1 VTGDHPGGAASRQ
14 AAAKPSFK
22 LTASRQFTSWLGGQ
36 RASLAFTTYQA
47 GKLFFVGLKPDGGLS
62 VFERTFNRCMGLW
75 ADGQSLVMSSLY
87 QLWRFENALEP
98 GQVADGY
105 DRVYIPQL
113 AYTTGDLDIH
123 DLAVDGD
130 GRILFVNTLFS
141 CLARPSERHSFSPVW
156 RPPFIS
162 RLAAEDR
169 CHLNGLA
176 LANDQPRYMTVVS
189 QSDVADGWRDRR
201 QDGGC
206 LLEVPSGEAVVSGLS
221 MPHSPRMHG
230 GRLYMLESGTGH
242 FGWIDLKAGRFEP
255 IAFCPGYARGLSF
268 IGNFALIGLS
278 KPRDNSSFSGLQLD
292 ENLAQRDAS
301 ARCGVLVVD
310 LKTGDTVHWLRIEGV
325 VQELYDVV
333 ALPGVVRPMVLG
345 FKTDE
350 IHRMITVG
358 ELTPL

>member
-1 VTGDHPGGAASRQ
+1 LTGDRPDGAASGQ
-14 AAAKPSFK
+14 AAAQPTFK
-22 LTASRQFTSWLGGQ
+22 LTASRQFTSWLGEQ

-47 GKLFFVGLKPDGGLS
+47 GKLFLIGLKPDLGLS

-75 ADGQSLVMSSLY
+75 ANDQSLIMSSLY

-98 GQVADGY
+98 GQLANGY

-123 DLAVDGD
+123 DVTVYGE

-141 CLARPSERHSFSPVW
+141 CLACPSERHSFAPVW

-176 LANDQPRYMTVVS
+176 LVNDQPRYMTVVS

-221 MPHSPRMHG
+221 MPHSPRMHD
-230 GRLYMLESGTGH
+230 GRLYMLESGTGQ
-242 FGWIDLKAGRFEP
+242 FGWVDLKAGRFEP

-268 IGNFALIGLS
+268 IGEFALIGLS
-278 KPRDNSSFSGLQLD
+278 KPREGGSFSGLQLD
-292 ENLAQRDAS
+292 ENLAKRDAS
-301 ARCGVLVVD
+301 ARCGILVVN
-310 LKTGDTVHWLRIEGV
+310 LKTGDTVQWLRIEGV

-333 ALPGVVRPMVLG
+333 VLPGVVRPMVLG

-358 ELTPL
+358 DPRPL